1 MESLLGF
8 GEDFFVGR
16 AFAGTV
22 LFAGIC
28 DNGPIVLGLLLNII
42 EVEIEGFPDSL
53 FFLSARLI
61 EHLFI
66 CLIICL

>member
-1 MESLLGF
+1 MESLIGF

-22 LFAGIC
+22 FFCGIG
-28 DNGPIVLGLLLNII
+28 DDGPIVLRLLLNII

-53 FFLSARLI
+53 FSLSARLI
-61 EHLFI
+61 EHLYI